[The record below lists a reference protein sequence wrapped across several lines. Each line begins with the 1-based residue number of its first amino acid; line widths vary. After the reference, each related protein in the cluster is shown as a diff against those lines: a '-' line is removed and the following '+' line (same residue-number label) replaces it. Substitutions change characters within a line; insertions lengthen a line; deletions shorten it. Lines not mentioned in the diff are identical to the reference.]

1 MSYRPVVEVVRG
13 GTVES
18 IHYGAIAVT
27 DGEGNLLGSWGR
39 PDDQIFLRS
48 AAKPFQAL
56 PLLESGAAAAY
67 RLNPEQIALVCAS
80 HGGTD
85 KHVEVLHSLQKA
97 AGVTENDLQ
106 CGVHPPL
113 DNATA
118 ERLIREGVSPTPNRH
133 NCSGKHTGMLTTSR
147 YLDATIDDY
156 LSPEHPVQRKI
167 LSGVS
172 EMFDRQRDELVLGID
187 GCSAPTFAAPIQT
200 ISTAYARLADPTR
213 FSDPRQQACRQ
224 IWKAMTE
231 HPYLVA
237 GEGRFDTILMEMGS
251 GSILAKGGA
260 EGVQAVAIAPNA
272 SGKTQP
278 AIGIAIKIADGDRAS
293 RARPLVTLEV
303 LRQLKLV
310 PPSMIDA
317 LAEHI
322 QFTVSNWR
330 GIKVGSIR
338 PCFTLK

>member
-27 DGEGNLLGSWGR
+27 DGEGNLLGSWGS
-39 PDDQIFLRS
+39 PDESIFLRS

-67 RLNPEQIALVCAS
+67 GLTPEQIALVCAS
-80 HGGTD
+80 HGGSD
-85 KHVEVLHSLQKA
+85 KHVDVLHSLQKA
-97 AGVTENDLQ
+97 AGITENDLQ

-113 DNATA
+113 EGATA
-118 ERLIREGVSPTPNRH
+118 ERLIRTGVPPTPNRH
-133 NCSGKHTGMLTTSR
+133 NCSGKHTGMLTTAR
-147 YLDATIDDY
+147 YLDAPIGEY
-156 LSPEHPVQRKI
+156 LSPDHPVQRKI
-167 LSGVS
+167 LSGVC
-172 EMFDRQRDELVLGID
+172 EMFDLQKDELILATD
-187 GCSAPTFAAPIQT
+187 GCSAPIFAAPLQA
-200 ISTAYARLADPTR
+200 ISMAYSRLADPTR

-224 IWKAMTE
+224 IWKAMTG
-231 HPYLVA
+231 HPYMVA
-237 GEGRFDTILMEMGS
+237 GEGRFDTILMEIGG

-278 AIGIAIKIADGDRAS
+278 AIGIGIKIADGDRAL
-293 RARPLVTLEV
+293 RARQLVTLEV
-303 LRQLKLV
+303 LRQLNLV
-310 PPSMIDA
+310 PPSVIEA

-322 QFTVSNWR
+322 QATVSNWR
-330 GIKVGSIR
+330 GTKVGSIR
-338 PCFTLK
+338 PCFTLQ